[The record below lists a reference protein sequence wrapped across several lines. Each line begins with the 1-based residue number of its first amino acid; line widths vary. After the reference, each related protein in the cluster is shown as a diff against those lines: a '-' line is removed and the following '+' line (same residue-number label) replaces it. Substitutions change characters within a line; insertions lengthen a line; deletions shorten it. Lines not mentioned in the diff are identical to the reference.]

1 VASRRVLVIEFSHE
15 TARAGLFSHSL
26 SSPSAYVSIPIGGK
40 GVRDAVSS
48 VLKAV
53 AEKEKADPGSCD
65 VFVSVPASSVIL
77 RAVDV
82 PVGQRERINEILP
95 FELSGTLSVDVD
107 EAVVDNIPVG
117 EGRAIAV
124 AVEKKVVS
132 EYIGAFR
139 AAGADPVWV
148 GLAGFSIPY
157 LLYELEKTPG
167 IVALIREDFISV
179 SREGHPV
186 FFNSYSGR
194 GALGLSLK
202 YLEAEGVKID
212 AVRYAGVNGDVIAGL
227 VPGAPSEELTL
238 PEGLPP
244 EAVGVAAVALE
255 VSRGLINETVNLRKG
270 EFEDTRE
277 KVSYKRKLRVTIVL
291 LALLAVFITGDL
303 YVRYLTLN
311 DELAAYKKAMRDS
324 YTGLFPGEKSPAD
337 ELYQLTVKL
346 KSIEKEAEVVNGG
359 PGVLDLLKSLSDAAS
374 ALSDARIRVN
384 DISIAEGR
392 LRAAGEAASFEAANR
407 FKETLSANGRL
418 KNVVLT
424 DLKSKTDGGA
434 AFSLS
439 MSVL

>member
-1 VASRRVLVIEFSHE
+1 MARRILVIEFSHE
-15 TARAGLFSHSL
+15 TARAGLFSHAL
-26 SSPSAYVSIPIGGK
+26 SAPSAFFSLPIGGM

-53 AEKEKADPGSCD
+53 SEKERAAPPSCD

-95 FELSGTLSVDVD
+95 FELSGTLSVDVE

-139 AAGADPVWV
+139 ASGADPVWV
-148 GLAGFSIPY
+148 GVAGFSIPY
-157 LLYELEKTPG
+157 LLHELEKTPG
-167 IVALIREDFISV
+167 TVALIREDFISV
-179 SREGHPV
+179 SREGRPV

-194 GALGLSLK
+194 GGLALSLK

-212 AVRYAGVNGDVIAGL
+212 AVRYAGVDGDEVAGL
-227 VPGAPSEELTL
+227 LPGTPRAELTL

-255 VSRGLINETVNLRKG
+255 AGRGRINETVNLRKG
-270 EFEDTRE
+270 EFEDTRG
-277 KVSYKRKLRVTIVL
+277 KVSFKRKLRVTY
-291 LALLAVFITGDL
+291 ALFAAMAVFITGDL

-311 DELAAYKKAMRDS
+311 NELAAYKNAMRSS
-324 YTGLFPGEKSPAD
+324 YAGLFPGEKSPPD

-359 PGVLDLLKSLSDAAS
+359 PGVLDLLKSLSEAAS
-374 ALSDARIRVN
+374 ALPDARIRVN
-384 DISIAEGR
+384 EISIAEGR
-392 LRAAGEAASFEAANR
+392 LRASGEAASFEAANR
-407 FKETLSANGRL
+407 FKESLSANGRL

-424 DLKSKTDGGA
+424 DLKSKTNGGA

-439 MSVL
+439 MGVL